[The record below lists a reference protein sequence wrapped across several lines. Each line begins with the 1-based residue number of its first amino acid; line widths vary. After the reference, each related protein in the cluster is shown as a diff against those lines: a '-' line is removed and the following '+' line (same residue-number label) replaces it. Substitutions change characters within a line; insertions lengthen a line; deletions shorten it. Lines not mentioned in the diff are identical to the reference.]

1 MATVETTLTHG
12 VATLRLNRPETHNA
26 FDEVMILELTEAL
39 AAAGADAGVRVVVL
53 RGAGKSFCSGGDLGW
68 MQRMAGFSDSENRAD
83 AAALARMLRTL
94 DRCPK
99 PVLAVVQGS
108 AMGGGVGLVAASDIA
123 IASDQAVF
131 ALSEARLGLVPATIS
146 PYVIEAIGARACRR
160 YFLTGERFAAAEA
173 YRLGLV
179 HEICADDRI
188 EARVAAVVEALLASA
203 PGAQATAKE
212 LIRQVANAPLDPAL
226 IDSTA
231 ATIARVRSGE
241 EAREGITAFFAKRQP
256 NWVKT

>member
-39 AAAGADAGVRVVVL
+39 AAAGADASVRVVVL
-53 RGAGKSFCSGGDLGW
+53 RGAGKSFCAGGDLGW
-68 MQRMAGFSDSENRAD
+68 MQRMARFSDSENRAD

-179 HEICADDRI
+179 HEICADDDI
-188 EARVAAVVEALLASA
+188 EARVAAVLEALLASA

-212 LIRQVANAPLDPAL
+212 LIRQVSNAPLDAAL
-226 IDSTA
+226 IDATA
-231 ATIARVRSGE
+231 ATIARIRSGG
-241 EAREGITAFFAKRQP
+241 EAREGITAFFAKRKP